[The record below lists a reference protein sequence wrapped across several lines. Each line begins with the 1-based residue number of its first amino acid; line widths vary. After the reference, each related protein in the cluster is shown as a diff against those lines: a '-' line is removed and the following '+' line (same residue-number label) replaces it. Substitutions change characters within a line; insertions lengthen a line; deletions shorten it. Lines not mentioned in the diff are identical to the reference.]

1 MRSIASTRQ
10 FWVKALF
17 NVLFLKYAGQ
27 NDPYNLSV
35 RPVLFHSNNYFS
47 TKHIHRYNTC
57 I

>member
-1 MRSIASTRQ
+1 MRYIASTRQ